1 MIRRVLAGVG
11 LAVVTWGGTALL
23 AAPASAHPLGN
34 FSVNVYNGIVI
45 APDEV
50 VIDHVLDLAELPTV
64 QAMPQLDADS
74 DESVAVAELDAFAQ
88 DRCDVAVRDLEFRV
102 GDAQVPLALH
112 AASATV
118 ADGQAG
124 LSTVRIECM
133 ARGAVA
139 VNDSEGVSFTDNSVT
154 DEAGWHEVTLR
165 GEGVAVSAA
174 DVPTDSQSAALTA
187 YPESLQSAPLRVTTA
202 SAMVAVGGAAVGAP
216 GGATSDGLVATT
228 GGADESK
235 PWDWG
240 AELLTGATSTAT
252 GPTGMSL
259 AIIVAL
265 FVGALHALAPGH
277 GKSLV
282 ACALA
287 GRQERAARAAATVGA
302 TVTITHT
309 ASVLALGL
317 VVAGTATVVPR
328 ELYSILGGVTGVVV
342 VVLGLVLLRNAIRG
356 GGHGHA
362 HHGGHEHSHGASHG
376 HEHRDEHGHEHRDE
390 HPHGAGKDGS
400 HGHQPGAQS
409 PIALREHAHAGHHTG
424 LTGHDEPAGKFP
436 QARRGVL
443 VTLGITGGL
452 LPSPSAVVVLLA
464 SAASGRAWF
473 GVILV
478 LAFGVGMA
486 CTLAGVG
493 FAVLRGQGR
502 LLALAER
509 SPRPW
514 LSSALRR
521 LPSLTAAAVILIGT
535 AVLVS
540 SIA

>member
-1 MIRRVLAGVG
+1 MMRRLLALAG
-11 LAVVTWGGTALL
+11 LVVVAWGGTAAL
-23 AAPASAHPLGN
+23 AVPASAHPLGN

-45 APDEV
+45 DPDEV
-50 VIDHVLDLAELPTV
+50 LIEHVVDLAELPTV
-64 QAMPQLDADS
+64 QAMPQLDTNGD
-74 DESVAVAELDAFAQ
+74 DVVASAELDAFAQ
-88 DRCDVAVRDLEFRV
+88 DQCDVAVRDLEFRI
-102 GDAQVPLALH
+102 GGSPAALTLE
-112 AASATV
+112 SSTATV
-118 ADGQAG
+118 AEGQAG
-124 LSTVRIECM
+124 LSTVRIECV
-133 ARGAVA
+133 ARGAVTL
-139 VNDSEGVSFTDNSVT
+139 NGSEGVSFTDNSVT
-154 DEAGWHEVTLR
+154 NEAGWHEITLR
-165 GEGVAVSAA
+165 GDGVTVSGA
-174 DVPTDSQSAALTA
+174 DVPADSQSAALTA
-187 YPESLQSAPLRVTTA
+187 YPESQQDSPLRVTTA
-202 SAMVAVGGAAVGAP
+202 TATVAVGTAGI
-216 GGATSDGLVATT
+216 TSDGVTSTSTVA
-228 GGADESK
+228 GDAK

-240 AELLTGATSTAT
+240 AELLSRATSTAT

-259 AIIVAL
+259 AIVIAL

-282 ACALA
+282 AFALA

-317 VVAGTATVVPR
+317 VVAGTATVVPS
-328 ELYSILGGVTGVVV
+328 ELYSVLGGVTGVVV
-342 VVLGLVLLRNAIRG
+342 VVLGVVLLRNALRRDG
-356 GGHGHA
+356 SGHGHA
-362 HHGGHEHSHGASHG
+362 HGSGRDHSHSHPHPKDRSHG
-376 HEHRDEHGHEHRDE
+376 ERSAIALKEHTHQHTEHG
-390 HPHGAGKDGS
+390 
-400 HGHQPGAQS
+400 
-409 PIALREHAHAGHHTG
+409 
-424 LTGHDEPAGKFP
+424 EPVPELP

-493 FAVLRGQGR
+493 FAVLRGQSR

-521 LPSLTAAAVILIGT
+521 LPIATAATVIVIGT

-540 SIA
+540 SIT

>member
-1 MIRRVLAGVG
+1 MIRRVLAIVG
-11 LAVVTWGGTALL
+11 LAMVAWGGTAVL
-23 AAPASAHPLGN
+23 AVPASAHPLGN

-45 APDEV
+45 EPDEV
-50 VIDHVLDLAELPTV
+50 LIEHVVDLAELPTV
-64 QAMPQLDADS
+64 QAMPQLDADGDDS
-74 DESVAVAELDAFAQ
+74 IAVAELDAFAQ
-88 DRCDVAVRDLEFRV
+88 DRCDVAVRNLEFRT
-102 GDAQVPLALH
+102 GDALAALTLDSS
-112 AASATV
+112 AATV
-118 ADGQAG
+118 AEGQAG

-139 VNDSEGVSFTDNSVT
+139 LNGSEGVSFSDNSVT

-165 GEGVAVSAA
+165 GAGVTVSGA
-174 DVPTDSQSAALTA
+174 DVPADSQSAALTA

-202 SAMVAVGGAAVGAP
+202 AATVAAGGAAVGAP
-216 GGATSDGLVATT
+216 DGAASDGVVTT
-228 GGADESK
+228 TAAAGDSK

-240 AELLTGATSTAT
+240 ADLLSGATSTAT
-252 GPTGMSL
+252 GPAGMSL

-282 ACALA
+282 AFALA

-317 VVAGTATVVPR
+317 VVAGTATVVPL
-328 ELYSILGGVTGVVV
+328 ELYSILGGVTGLVV
-342 VVLGLVLLRNAIRG
+342 VVLGAVLLRNALRGG
-356 GGHGHA
+356 GGHGHS
-362 HHGGHEHSHGASHG
+362 HGGDAHGHAHGHSHSHSHGDGHDRSPR
-376 HEHRDEHGHEHRDE
+376 HEH
-390 HPHGAGKDGS
+390 
-400 HGHQPGAQS
+400 GAQS
-409 PIALREHAHAGHHTG
+409 SIALKEHTDRQAEQTHGHG
-424 LTGHDEPAGKFP
+424 EPMPELP

-443 VTLGITGGL
+443 VTLGVTGGL

-473 GVILV
+473 GVVLV

-493 FAVLRGQGR
+493 FAVLRGQSR

-514 LSSALRR
+514 LSNALRR
-521 LPSLTAAAVILIGT
+521 LPIVTAATVIVIGT
-535 AVLVS
+535 VVLVS
-540 SIA
+540 SLA

>member
-1 MIRRVLAGVG
+1 MIGRVLAVAA
-11 LAVVTWGGTALL
+11 LAVVAWGGTAVL
-23 AAPASAHPLGN
+23 AVPASAHPLGN

-45 APDEV
+45 ASDEV
-50 VIDHVLDLAELPTV
+50 VIDHVIDLAELPTV
-64 QAMPQLDADS
+64 QAMPQLDANG
-74 DESVAVAELDAFAQ
+74 DEIIAVAELDAFAQ
-88 DRCDVAVRDLEFRV
+88 DRCGVAVGGLQLRV
-102 GDAQVPLALH
+102 GDALVPLAVN

-124 LSTVRIECM
+124 LSTLRIECT

-139 VNDSEGVSFTDNSVT
+139 VNGSEGVSFSDNSLT

-165 GEGVAVSAA
+165 GEGVTVSGA
-174 DVPTDSQSAALTA
+174 DVPADSQSAALTA

-202 SAMVAVGGAAVGAP
+202 SATVAAGGAAVGAP
-216 GGATSDGLVATT
+216 AGAASDGLSATSVA
-228 GGADESK
+228 GDSK

-240 AELLTGATSTAT
+240 ADLLSGATSTAT
-252 GPTGMSL
+252 GPAGMSL
-259 AIIVAL
+259 AIVVAL

-282 ACALA
+282 AFALA

-317 VVAGTATVVPR
+317 VVAGTATVIPR
-328 ELYSILGGVTGVVV
+328 ELYSILGGVTGLVVM
-342 VVLGLVLLRNAIRG
+342 VLGAVLLRNALRGG
-356 GGHGHA
+356 GGHGHSN
-362 HHGGHEHSHGASHG
+362 GHSHSHSHGHDHG
-376 HEHRDEHGHEHRDE
+376 HRYWHGHGE
-390 HPHGAGKDGS
+390 GGS
-400 HGHQPGAQS
+400 PGHQLGAQS
-409 PIALREHAHAGHHTG
+409 SIALKEDTGRHTEQTHGHG
-424 LTGHDEPAGKFP
+424 EPASGLP

-443 VTLGITGGL
+443 VTLGVTGGL

-473 GVILV
+473 GVVLV
-478 LAFGVGMA
+478 LAFGIGMA

-521 LPSLTAAAVILIGT
+521 LPIVTAAAVILIGT

-540 SIA
+540 SLS